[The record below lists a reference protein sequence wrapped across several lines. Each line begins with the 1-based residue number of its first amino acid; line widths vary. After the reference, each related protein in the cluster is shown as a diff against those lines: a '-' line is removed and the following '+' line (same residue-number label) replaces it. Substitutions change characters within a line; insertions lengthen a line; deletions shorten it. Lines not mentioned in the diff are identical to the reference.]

1 MKSPKSMKTYCPR
14 CRKHTTHTVSVYRKG
29 KDRKMAAGR
38 RRYDKKLKGYGG
50 QPRPILR
57 KTAKTTK
64 KISVQLSCKDCGYI
78 VQRSGIRLGKFE
90 IKA

>member
-1 MKSPKSMKTYCPR
+1 MKVPKSMETYCPR
-14 CRKHTTHTVSVYRKG
+14 CRKHTTHNVSLYRKG

-38 RRYDKKLKGYGG
+38 RRYNKKLKGYGG

-64 KISVQLSCKDCGYI
+64 KMTLQLSCKDCGYTI
-78 VQRSGIRLGKFE
+78 QRSGIRLRKLE